1 MIRHLNLQGWR
12 AFESLHVDFS
22 EGTTFVVA
30 PNAIG
35 KTSLLLGLSWA
46 VFGEHSNIDPKEHI
60 RLGHERA
67 EVAATIIANQT
78 EIVVRRAITDQGRHT
93 SEYAIDGQQVEQ
105 NIGETALADLF
116 GAPPGIAA
124 KLAVI
129 RSAGSDPLEIEDHLF
144 HAFGVSALQDAAEVA
159 ERLHKEATKVR
170 KALRTETRQTVGNRE
185 QLQVDADR
193 IRDEVEARNERR
205 KSLTER
211 IRALSA
217 AQRVVEE
224 WHDHQHA
231 VERHEEQVRSFL
243 QVNKTST
250 GDLDS
255 LEDEIEDRIARLR
268 DEQSRA
274 ETTLDAANAQRLA
287 AMSAVELLEGQHPEC
302 PTCTRPFDGDEY
314 EQALDAQR
322 RSAAAAAAL
331 ADTAHRDL
339 DEIRASL
346 EHASTI
352 RAEIQRLS
360 IPPVPPSVPMP
371 DADPPVLLQEAEE
384 ELRQHDEG
392 TGTLTRELKEIADA
406 LADDEAVRR
415 AQDRETSAWRREAM
429 TQVTA
434 TSLRAAA
441 HRIANE
447 QIVPLSDQVRWR
459 WKALFGDDGLQLRAD
474 GTIVRLVGD
483 RELSW
488 EQLSGGERI
497 WARLVAGLLVL
508 KSSTKLPFAWI
519 DEPLEHLDP
528 RARRVVAAD
537 LASLPTAGGPGQLIV
552 TTYEHAIARQISADI
567 PEVSLLVINRSPTPN
582 STVQNR

>member
-1 MIRHLNLQGWR
+1 MIRRLILQGWR
-12 AFESLHVDFS
+12 AFESLDVEFA

-30 PNAIG
+30 PNGVG
-35 KTSLLLGLSWA
+35 KTSLLLGLTWA
-46 VFGEHSNIDPKEHI
+46 VFGEHSDIDPEEHI

-67 EVAATIIANQT
+67 QVTATVIADGT
-78 EIVVRRAITDQGRHT
+78 EIVVRRDVTQGRHT
-93 SEYAIDGQQVEQ
+93 SEYAIDGHLVEEH
-105 NIGETALADLF
+105 IGEAALADMF
-116 GAPPGIAA
+116 GAPPGVAS

-129 RSAGSDPLEIEDHLF
+129 RSAGSDPLDVEDHLF
-144 HAFGVSALQDAAEVA
+144 RAFGVSALQDAAEVG

-170 KALRTETRQTVGNRE
+170 KQLRTETRQTVGNRD
-185 QLQVDADR
+185 QLQSDANR
-193 IRDEVEARNERR
+193 IRGEVEARNQLR
-205 KSLTER
+205 KSFSDRIQALT
-211 IRALSA
+211 A
-217 AQRVVEE
+217 AQRVVEQ
-224 WHDHQHA
+224 WHEHHEA
-231 VERHEEQVRSFL
+231 LERHEEQVRSFL
-243 QVNKTST
+243 QQSPVSA
-250 GDLDS
+250 GDLQS
-255 LEDEIEDRIARLR
+255 LENEIEDRIAHLR
-268 DEQSRA
+268 DAQSRA

-287 AMSAVELLEGQHPEC
+287 ARSAVELLEGQHPQC
-302 PTCTRPFDGDEY
+302 PTCARPFDGDEY

-322 RSAAAAAAL
+322 RSAAAAVTA
-331 ADTAHRDL
+331 ADTARRDL

-346 EHASTI
+346 EDASTI

-360 IPPVPPSVPMP
+360 VPPVPPSVPVP
-371 DADPPVLLQEAEE
+371 DEDPAALLQEAEE
-384 ELRQHDEG
+384 ELRQHDER
-392 TGTLTRELKEIADA
+392 TGTLSGELKEIADA

-415 AQDRETSAWRREAM
+415 AQEREAAAWHREAM

-434 TSLRAAA
+434 SSLRAAA
-441 HRIANE
+441 DRIANE
-447 QIVPLSDQVRWR
+447 HVVPLSDQVRWR

-508 KSSTKLPFAWI
+508 TASTDLPFAWI

-537 LASLPTAGGPGQLIV
+537 LASLPTRGGPGQLIV

-567 PEVSLLVINRSPTPN
+567 PEVSLLVINRSHVS